1 MEIEKLA
8 ERLVGLRFESGHFF
22 ENGTS
27 FYETLSKESAEG
39 LLRALHTQGYVLSR
53 QDVSSPS
60 ITPPTVS
67 TTTCTSRRPRP
78 HSRWLS

>member
-27 FYETLSKESAEG
+27 FYETLSKESVEG
-39 LLRALHTQGYVLSR
+39 LLRALHTQG
-53 QDVSSPS
+53 
-60 ITPPTVS
+60 
-67 TTTCTSRRPRP
+67 
-78 HSRWLS
+78 

>member
-8 ERLVGLRFESGHFF
+8 EWLVGLRFESGHFF

-39 LLRALHTQGYVLSR
+39 VLRALHTQGFT
-53 QDVSSPS
+53 SSPS
-60 ITPPTVS
+60 ITPHYGEHDNV
-67 TTTCTSRRPRP
+67 
-78 HSRWLS
+78 H